1 MRRFTAESPVEC
13 GFEYTEGIRVLILAM
28 VVIPLLIVIFL
39 FCTHVDFSTENG
51 VVSYTACFAVM
62 IAAAVIKLLL
72 GKGRITADEEFV
84 SVSYGFLSKKIPL
97 SEIRSVR
104 CEVETQGTRYGNVIY
119 TMFLEIKT
127 GESDYRY
134 EQTLHVEKGYPARF
148 PEEYR
153 QYLESQPMWIVS
165 DYISKRV

>member
-1 MRRFTAESPVEC
+1 MADKQSCVEC
-13 GFEYTEGIRVLILAM
+13 RFQYTEGIRVILTAM
-28 VVIPLLIVIFL
+28 VVIPLIIVIFL
-39 FCTHVDFSTENG
+39 FCTHVDFSTANG

-62 IAAAVIKLLL
+62 IAAAVIKLAL
-72 GKGRITADEEFV
+72 GKGRITAGEELV
-84 SVSYGFLSKKIPL
+84 SVRYGFLSKKIPL

-104 CEVETQGTRYGNVIY
+104 CEVETQGTRYHGVIY

-134 EQTLHVEKGYPARF
+134 EQTLGIEDDFPAKH

-153 QYLESQPMWIVS
+153 AYLASQPMRIVS
-165 DYISKRV
+165 DYISERV